1 MTRKEMIA
9 QVAQDAYE
17 NATERELRAIFIEHM
32 TTLMDAMRDEEIERI
47 HLETLGEEM

>member
-17 NATERELRAIFIEHM
+17 HATERELRAIFIEHM
-32 TTLMDAMRDEEIERI
+32 TTLMDAMPEAEIVEL
-47 HLETLGEEM
+47 HNEVMGDA

>member
-1 MTRKEMIA
+1 MTRQEMIA

-32 TTLMDAMRDEEIERI
+32 ATLMDAMLEAEIAEL
-47 HLETLGEEM
+47 HNEVMGDA